1 LTCRQSC
8 GFFGLGLGDGVGVG
22 LLVGVGVGVVVGVGL
37 GVELASGDG
46 LVLGVG
52 LGSAAGL
59 VLAAALGEGAGD
71 VEGAEDA
78 EGAGDAEGLAAA
90 GEELRAKTAS
100 REMLSCCPV
109 RAAVV
114 AVAGRLA
121 HGPDELAV
129 AELAPAELMMAS
141 RYARAAAAWWEEP
154 LPTMN
159 SPTMRPKIVMAKAT
173 NRARRRIT
181 DTIFPP
187 CRPARGYWPSP
198 P

>member
-1 LTCRQSC
+1 LTCTQSC
-8 GFFGLGLGDGVGVG
+8 GFFGLGLADGVGVG

-59 VLAAALGEGAGD
+59 LVGVELGSAAGLVLAAALGEGVG
-71 VEGAEDA
+71 E
-78 EGAGDAEGLAAA
+78 AEGLAAA
-90 GEELRAKTAS
+90 RTKTAS
-100 REMLSCCPV
+100 SEMLCCGPV

-121 HGPDELAV
+121 HGPDELA
-129 AELAPAELMMAS
+129 LAALALAELMRAS
-141 RYARAAAAWWEEP
+141 RYARATAAWWEEP

-159 SPTMRPKIVMAKAT
+159 SAAMRPKMVMPKAT

-181 DTIFPP
+181 DTISPP
-187 CRPARGYWPSP
+187 CRPARGYRPSP

>member
-1 LTCRQSC
+1 MTCTQSC
-8 GFFGLGLGDGVGVG
+8 GFFGVGLGDGVGVG
-22 LLVGVGVGVVVGVGL
+22 LLVGVGVGVGVGLLVGVGV
-37 GVELASGDG
+37 GV
-46 LVLGVG
+46 GVG

-90 GEELRAKTAS
+90 GDELRAKTAS
-100 REMLSCCPV
+100 REMLSCGPV

-114 AVAGRLA
+114 AAAGRLA
-121 HGPDELAV
+121 HGPDELAL
-129 AELAPAELMMAS
+129 AELALAELALAELMRAS
-141 RYARAAAAWWEEP
+141 RYARATAAWWEEP

-159 SPTMRPKIVMAKAT
+159 SAAMRPKMVMPKAT

-181 DTIFPP
+181 DTISPP
-187 CRPARGYWPSP
+187 CRPARGYRPSP

>member
-1 LTCRQSC
+1 LTCTQSC
-8 GFFGLGLGDGVGVG
+8 DFFGVGLGDGVGVG
-22 LLVGVGVGVVVGVGL
+22 LLVGVGVGVGVGLLVGVG
-37 GVELASGDG
+37 VAS
-46 LVLGVG
+46 GVG

-71 VEGAEDA
+71 VEGGEDA

-90 GEELRAKTAS
+90 GDELRAKTAS
-100 REMLSCCPV
+100 REILSCGPV

-114 AVAGRLA
+114 AAAGRLA
-121 HGPDELAV
+121 HGPDELALDELV
-129 AELAPAELMMAS
+129 LTELALVELMRAS
-141 RYARAAAAWWEEP
+141 RYARALAAWWEEP

-159 SPTMRPKIVMAKAT
+159 SAAMRPKIVMPKAT

-181 DTIFPP
+181 DTISPP
-187 CRPARGYWPSP
+187 CRPARGYRPSP